1 MGWNRKTLCQTGIS
15 DRWGIK
21 LKQVYYSRVDWWLV
35 ALMAGSLLFCVGLGI
50 YLVGVDRTAALIL
63 FGIVIFSTVLVLLL
77 VVPCKYTLLDD
88 HLLVQSGVIRYIIP
102 YTDIRR
108 IEKSSNPLSSP
119 ALSLRRVKIA
129 RKKGFLLV
137 SPTDR
142 DKFIKDLSAR
152 LL

>member
-1 MGWNRKTLCQTGIS
+1 MS